1 MDALKNLDWSLIGTF
16 LAVAETGSL
25 SAAARKI
32 GSSQPTIG
40 RQIRAIEDACS
51 SELFHRHAR
60 GLELTEL
67 GRALLPE
74 ARKMQEAMQSFM
86 IAAAGASQSLSGVV
100 RITASVFMAQY
111 VLPQIIAEMRCV
123 EPDIQIELVA
133 SDSTENLLFREADIA
148 VRMYRPTQLDMI
160 ARALGEIS
168 LGLYASETYAARAG
182 LPLTP
187 AELQRHDL
195 IGYDRND
202 LMIRSMREAGWP
214 VTRDWFNVR
223 CDNQSAYWAL
233 IVAGCGIGFCQSN
246 IARATPGVVEVMPD
260 LPLPKL
266 PVWLTAQQTMRHTP
280 RVSRIWDLLVEGLV
294 PFVS

>member
-1 MDALKNLDWSLIGTF
+1 MNDLKSIDWSLIRTF

-25 SAAARKI
+25 SAAARKT

-40 RQIRAIEDACS
+40 RHIRSIEEACA

-74 ARKMQEAMQSFM
+74 ARKMQEAMQGFA

-111 VLPQIIAEMRCV
+111 VLPEIIAEMRYA

-133 SDSTENLLFREADIA
+133 SDSSENLLFREADIA

-160 ARALGEIS
+160 ARPLGEIS
-168 LGLYASETYAARAG
+168 LGLYASEVYAARAG
-182 LPLTP
+182 LPQIP
-187 AELQRHDL
+187 AELQEHDL

-214 VTRDWFNVR
+214 VTRDWFNIR
-223 CDNQSAYWAL
+223 CDNQSVYWAL
-233 IVAGCGIGFCQSN
+233 VIAGGGIGFCQN
-246 IARATPGVVEVMPD
+246 NVARATSGIVEVMPD
-260 LPLPKL
+260 LTLPKL

-280 RVSRIWDLLVEGLV
+280 RVSRIWDLLVEGLA